1 MFKKIQHNNQ
11 AYHYSQCAKNDF
23 LSNWYKKRNI
33 IKVEL
38 QKIKDKKNSAFKKIK
53 KSNDFYNSENIF
65 KRLIHE
71 LEIGVN
77 SNNKNKIEIWIKK
90 FEVFGRFYNNY
101 ESDLKRKKYS
111 RLASLDCYFFFGEC
125 LSILLMKQKN
135 EIRYISTFLKLLDML
150 CEVEKHKLSTE
161 NLNKLIS
168 FINLEIN
175 LIKNLDRNIN
185 G

>member
-1 MFKKIQHNNQ
+1 M
-11 AYHYSQCAKNDF
+11 
-23 LSNWYKKRNI
+23 
-33 IKVEL
+33 EL

-101 ESDLKRKKYS
+101 ESDLKKKKV
-111 RLASLDCYFFFGEC
+111 FKIGV
-125 LSILLMKQKN
+125 
-135 EIRYISTFLKLLDML
+135 T
-150 CEVEKHKLSTE
+150 
-161 NLNKLIS
+161 
-168 FINLEIN
+168 
-175 LIKNLDRNIN
+175 
-185 G
+185 